1 MKFELIDPRI
11 KRPDNADYPYIEHHL
26 SHEDSLYGFYILV
39 RAQSVIAAAITT
51 NIILGID
58 TQSLSPATEVAGNTF
73 YDVNAGAA
81 AKRHLGNLTFDFSA
95 KTTNILYVKPGG
107 TIGAITFPNPLPP
120 FFGLRFVNVD
130 LRLVKVI
137 VSNRLGN

>member
-1 MKFELIDPRI
+1 MKYEIIDPRI

-26 SHEDSLYGFYILV
+26 SHEDSIYGFYILV
-39 RAQSVIAAAITT
+39 RAQALLAAPVTT

-58 TQSLSPATEVAGNTF
+58 SQSLSPATEVAGNTF
-73 YDVNAGAA
+73 YDVNAGAVSE
-81 AKRHLGNLTFDFSA
+81 RYLGNLTFDFSA
-95 KTTNILYVKPGG
+95 ELTNILYVKPGG
-107 TIGAITFPNPLPP
+107 TIGTITFPNPLPP
-120 FFGLRFVNVD
+120 FFGLRFVDVD